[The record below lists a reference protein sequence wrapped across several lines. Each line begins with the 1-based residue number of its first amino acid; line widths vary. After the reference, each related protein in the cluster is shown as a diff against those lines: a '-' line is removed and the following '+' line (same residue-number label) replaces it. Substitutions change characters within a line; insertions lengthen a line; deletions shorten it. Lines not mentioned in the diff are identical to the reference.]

1 VIDVNVKGKTVIYFK
16 RRFTGYAFCVCI
28 MLLLQACEFNINT
41 LEVEWCT
48 PANGAVGVNKETDV
62 EVQFSSDVNHSD
74 VEEMFILECAEKRIS
89 GKFSW
94 VSGKRF
100 VFTPDTV
107 LEKNGRY
114 MITLLREI
122 RDKEGN
128 TMAYSFL
135 SDFYIGDDFVNPE
148 IVSSYPQYNS
158 GTTLDVA
165 IDRDI
170 IIDFSRS
177 MNRQKTQAAF
187 SISPEVAGY
196 FVWSE
201 STPAL
206 ADSRLEYRLTEKMDY
221 GRVYRLKVNEYAE
234 DSTGNRTGYEYCVNF
249 LTGNDTVPPAI
260 DVIEYNDCVPGT
272 DNVIYPGTVRH
283 GVSRRGPITIR
294 FTEPMNRQS
303 VEKAV
308 TIRPSAQGTF
318 DWHSD
323 SRVDFIPF
331 ESFEPETLYSFS
343 IDASCR
349 DINGLHMRSAYA
361 VQFKTDALDSL
372 FVRIGKVSGSYN
384 NSVYTDLRRSW
395 PASIEMGPADNTSY
409 YIRIEFMS
417 SIDPELPARME
428 KYSVF
433 DNIIIE
439 TFQAADG
446 NTNDLH
452 SPAVISD
459 ISWLAGSDNTV
470 IIKIG
475 GMTNRAISPSALY
488 RMTLAGGKSGVVD
501 RSGNYMKED
510 FVIEFREVQ

>member
-1 VIDVNVKGKTVIYFK
+1 MINLNLKEKNRVCFK
-16 RRFTGYAFCVCI
+16 SSFTPYIFCVCV
-28 MLLLQACEFNINT
+28 MLFLQACEFNLDT
-41 LEVEWCT
+41 LKVEWCT
-48 PANGAVGVNKETDV
+48 PANGAMGVNKGAVV
-62 EVQFSSDVNHSD
+62 EVQFSSDVNYSD
-74 VEEMFILECAEKRIS
+74 VEEMFILECAEKRIA
-89 GKFSW
+89 GKFLW

-100 VFTPDTV
+100 VFTPDTA
-107 LEKNGRY
+107 LQRNGRY
-114 MITLLREI
+114 MITLPREI

-135 SDFYIGDDFVNPE
+135 SDFYIGDDFINPE
-148 IVSSYPQYNS
+148 IVSSYPPYSS
-158 GTTLDVA
+158 GTTLNVA

-170 IIDFSRS
+170 VIDFSRS

-187 SISPEVAGY
+187 SISPEAAGY

-206 ADSRLEYRLTEKMDY
+206 ADSRLEYRLTEKMDF
-221 GRVYRLKVNEYAE
+221 GRVYRLRVNGNAE
-234 DSTGNRTGYEYCVNF
+234 DSAGNRTGYEYCVNF
-249 LTGNDTVPPAI
+249 LTGDDTVPPEI
-260 DVIEYNDCVPGT
+260 DVIEYNDGVPGT

-283 GVSRRGPITIR
+283 GVSKRGPITIR
-294 FTEPMNRQS
+294 FSESMNRQS

-308 TIRPSAQGTF
+308 SIRPSVQGTF

-323 SRVDFIPF
+323 SRVDFIPL
-331 ESFEPETLYSFS
+331 ESFEPETLYRLS
-343 IDASCR
+343 IDSSCR
-349 DINGLHMRSAYA
+349 DINGLHIRSAYA
-361 VQFKTDALDSL
+361 VEFYTDAPDSL
-372 FVRIGKVSGSYN
+372 FVRIGRISGSYN
-384 NSVYTDLRRSW
+384 NTIYTDLGGSW
-395 PASIEMGPADNTSY
+395 PACIEMGPADNSSY

-417 SIDPELPARME
+417 SNDPELSAFME

-439 TFQAADG
+439 TFKSADA

-470 IIKIG
+470 LIQIG
-475 GMTNRAISPSALY
+475 GMTNRAVSPSALY
-488 RMTLAGGKSGVVD
+488 RLTLTGGKSGVVD
-501 RSGNYMKED
+501 RHGNYMKED